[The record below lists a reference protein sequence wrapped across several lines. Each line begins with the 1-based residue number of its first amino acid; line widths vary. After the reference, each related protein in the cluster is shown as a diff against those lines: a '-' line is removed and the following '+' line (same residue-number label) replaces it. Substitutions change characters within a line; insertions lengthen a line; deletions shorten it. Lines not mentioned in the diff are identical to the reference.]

1 MARKTTTKKSD
12 GKTVEA
18 LKHEKA
24 TRRRVVIALGTSA
37 LAPLATFG
45 QQQSTKVW
53 RIGILA
59 LVSQTVAQSG
69 DRYGSLIAGLRELG
83 YIEGRNI
90 AIEWRY
96 ADGVYDRLP
105 ELAAELA
112 KSNVDVIVTNATP
125 GARAAQHATTT
136 IPIVALAVG
145 DPVGSGLV
153 ASLARPG
160 SNVTG
165 LSTMGED
172 VYGKRLEMLSTVAPK
187 AVSIAVLI
195 NPNNAIAQRILPVLQ
210 AAAKQLNRRLQIVNA
225 GTVNE
230 LKAGFSQMAREHAGA
245 VLVEYEPFLST
256 QNALIAE
263 LAASQM
269 LPSIQGER
277 LYVEAGGLMSYG
289 AASGE
294 YYRRGATYVDKIL
307 KGAKPGDLPMEQP
320 TRFELAINMKT
331 AKMLGLKIPNSILVL
346 ATKVIE

>member
-45 QQQSTKVW
+45 QQRSTKVW

-225 GTVNE
+225 GTV
-230 LKAGFSQMAREHAGA
+230 HCCPD
-245 VLVEYEPFLST
+245 VERPKR
-256 QNALIAE
+256 NNWLI
-263 LAASQM
+263 
-269 LPSIQGER
+269 
-277 LYVEAGGLMSYG
+277 
-289 AASGE
+289 
-294 YYRRGATYVDKIL
+294 
-307 KGAKPGDLPMEQP
+307 
-320 TRFELAINMKT
+320 
-331 AKMLGLKIPNSILVL
+331 
-346 ATKVIE
+346 